1 MILPGDLQSQ
11 KMRRFFWLLFGLT
24 ILTILGMQITGESLK
39 TEAAHAGIVSFELV
53 GTLSGSQSIVESWQ
67 GPAMTWVG
75 INMGLDFLFLFLY
88 ASTIALACLILSDKM
103 ATNLGVLKILGKWLA
118 VGILIAAGLDIIEN
132 ISLILLLTGSE
143 NEFLPQLARWC
154 AIPKFALV
162 LLSLLY
168 IVAGGLIDLMKKYDL
183 AKGTHL
189 E

>member
-1 MILPGDLQSQ
+1 MILPGELQSQ
-11 KMRRFFWLLFGLT
+11 KVKRLFWLLFSLTVLT
-24 ILTILGMQITGESLK
+24 IVGMQITGQTLI
-39 TEAAHAGIVSFELV
+39 TEAAPAGIVTFELV
-53 GTLSGSQSIVESWQ
+53 GTLSGSQSILDSWQ
-67 GPAMTWVG
+67 GPAMTWAG

-143 NEFLPQLARWC
+143 SEFLPKLARWC

-168 IVAGGLIDLMKKYDL
+168 IITGGLIDMMKKYDL
-183 AKGTHL
+183 AKGTH
-189 E
+189 